1 MVPTVSPPSG
11 QRFRVRKSLRA
22 VKLHPEAD
30 RTVDN
35 QGFLVQ
41 IPAGEI
47 VETDGKTRLSGM
59 RNVIWRGEFYALF
72 EQDLLARSEPV
83 SDQAKSA

>member
-1 MVPTVSPPSG
+1 
-11 QRFRVRKSLRA
+11 

-59 RNVIWRGEFYALF
+59 RNIIWHGEFYALF